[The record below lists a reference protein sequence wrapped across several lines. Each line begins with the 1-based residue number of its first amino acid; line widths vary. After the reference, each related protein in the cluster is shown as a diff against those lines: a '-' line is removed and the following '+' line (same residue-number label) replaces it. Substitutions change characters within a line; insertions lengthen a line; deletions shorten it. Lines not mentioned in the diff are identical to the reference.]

1 MMSELLDAALA
12 FRARGWH
19 VFPTRGKVPVTA
31 RGHLDATTD
40 PEQIAAWWR
49 RCPWAGI
56 GLACRPSGLVV
67 VDIDPRNG
75 GDDSLHDLE
84 RQHGTLPETPTSGTG
99 GGGAHYFFRARADV
113 TLTDRPIAAGVDI
126 KANGYVVGPPS
137 LHPSGRR
144 YAWRIGSAPDDLA
157 LAPLPGWI
165 VERLMAGNGQRLRSD
180 GTPLVVH
187 DGERNDLLY
196 RLACALRRYGVGE
209 AALVECLVAI
219 DRHHSRPPLG
229 DLRELRK
236 TAASAAQYAPATS
249 SEKSG
254 QASQRTMTVVVE

>member
-1 MMSELLDAALA
+1 PSSSKGRHRHVRRSSSRERPPTTIFHRPIRRIGKRRTPSETGTGAALVSQCRTRRAEWRWVVMMSELLHAALA

-99 GGGAHYFFRARADV
+99 
-113 TLTDRPIAAGVDI
+113 
-126 KANGYVVGPPS
+126 
-137 LHPSGRR
+137 
-144 YAWRIGSAPDDLA
+144 
-157 LAPLPGWI
+157 
-165 VERLMAGNGQRLRSD
+165 
-180 GTPLVVH
+180 
-187 DGERNDLLY
+187 
-196 RLACALRRYGVGE
+196 
-209 AALVECLVAI
+209 
-219 DRHHSRPPLG
+219 
-229 DLRELRK
+229 
-236 TAASAAQYAPATS
+236 
-249 SEKSG
+249 
-254 QASQRTMTVVVE
+254 